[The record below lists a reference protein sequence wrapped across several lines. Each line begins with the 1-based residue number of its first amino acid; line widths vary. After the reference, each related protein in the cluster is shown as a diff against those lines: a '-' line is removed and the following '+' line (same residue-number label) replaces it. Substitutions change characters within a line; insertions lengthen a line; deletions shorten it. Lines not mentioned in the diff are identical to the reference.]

1 MTLIEAK
8 VDANGCSLCETFN
21 EEISYF
27 NKPNRSA
34 IYSDW
39 YNQAC
44 KQILLDTEKGRRIDN
59 KLKSE

>member
-1 MTLIEAK
+1 MTFIEAK

-21 EEISYF
+21 EEISHF

-39 YNQAC
+39 YYTIPLN
-44 KQILLDTEKGRRIDN
+44 
-59 KLKSE
+59 

>member
-8 VDANGCSLCETFN
+8 VDANGSPLCETFN
-21 EEISYF
+21 EEIGYF

-39 YNQAC
+39 Y
-44 KQILLDTEKGRRIDN
+44 KY
-59 KLKSE
+59 

>member
-8 VDANGCSLCETFN
+8 VDANGGSLCENFN
-21 EEISYF
+21 EEISHC

-39 YNQAC
+39 Y
-44 KQILLDTEKGRRIDN
+44 
-59 KLKSE
+59 KSVIIVSSLTKWLT

>member
-8 VDANGCSLCETFN
+8 IDANGCSLCETFN

-39 YNQAC
+39 Y
-44 KQILLDTEKGRRIDN
+44 
-59 KLKSE
+59 KSVI